1 MHAPS
6 QTPQIAP
13 NRPVSPARRT
23 RTARPDPAPD
33 SFAVRVRNTMARL
46 SLDEPRAAAYLGV
59 PVFTLRKWINGER
72 EPNAAVVRL
81 FDVLGMVEALA
92 PALHDSLMPSAQSVT
107 PRKRGR
113 VNRTI

>member
-13 NRPVSPARRT
+13 NRPVSPPRRT

-33 SFAVRVRNTMARL
+33 SFAVRVRDTMARL

-59 PVFTLRKWINGER
+59 PVFTLRKWITGER

-92 PALHDSLMPSAQSVT
+92 PALHDSLMPSAQPVT
-107 PRKRGR
+107 PRTRGR
-113 VNRTI
+113 LKG